1 MFHSQIVQ
9 RGKNAM
15 NLEYFI
21 EQFGSD
27 ETKHCSEIVKQPMQ
41 LHRIHFINFKMVN

>member
-27 ETKHCSEIVKQPMQ
+27 ETKRCSENSKTT
-41 LHRIHFINFKMVN
+41 NATS